1 MLTVKDLHAYHGQ
14 VEAVRGV
21 SLSVAEGEFAV
32 VIGPNGAGKSSLLA
46 ALAGL
51 LPSRTGRVRFLG
63 RELPPGR
70 PDLAVAQGMAL
81 VTEEREI
88 FAPMSVE
95 ENLLLGAYLRG
106 GRGPSVRADLARVY
120 TLFPDLAAR
129 RRTPAGTLSGGQQ
142 QMLAIGRALM
152 ARPRL
157 LLLDE
162 PSLGLAPLVVA
173 EIFAIIQ
180 DLRAGGLT
188 VILVEQN
195 AKLALSFAD
204 RAYVLEG
211 GRVVLSGTGPGLLGD
226 ERVRQAYLGVG
237 EAAPAG
243 A

>member
-1 MLTVKDLHAYHGQ
+1 MTVGDLHAYHGP

-21 SLSVAEGEFAV
+21 TLSVAEGEFAV
-32 VIGPNGAGKSSLLA
+32 VIGPNGAGKSTLLA

-51 LPSRTGRVRFLG
+51 LPSRTGRVHLLG

-70 PDLAVAQGMAL
+70 PDLAVARGMAL

-88 FAPMSVE
+88 FTPLSVE

-120 TLFPDLAAR
+120 ALFPDLAAR
-129 RRTPAGTLSGGQQ
+129 RRMPAGNLSGGQQ
-142 QMLAIGRALM
+142 QMLVIGRALM

-173 EIFAIIQ
+173 EIFATIQ
-180 DLRAGGLT
+180 NLRAEGLT
-188 VILVEQN
+188 VVLVEQN

-226 ERVRQAYLGVG
+226 ERVRHAYLGVG
-237 EAAPAG
+237 AAAPAG